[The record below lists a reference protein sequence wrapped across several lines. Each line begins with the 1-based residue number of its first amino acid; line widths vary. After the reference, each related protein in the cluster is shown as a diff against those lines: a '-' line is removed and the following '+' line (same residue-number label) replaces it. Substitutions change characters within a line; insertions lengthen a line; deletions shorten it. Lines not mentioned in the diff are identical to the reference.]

1 MNNSA
6 VEKQIGNYLSLLDPS
21 QKKTVLNVVKT
32 IAMATREYDNLW
44 EDDSFGKEME
54 SRTSSFE
61 NGTAKL
67 YKFEDMKKTAI
78 SEYKKKK
85 GLKK

>member
-21 QKKTVLNVVKT
+21 HKKTVLNVVKT
-32 IAMATREYDNLW
+32 IAMATREYENLW
-44 EDDSFGKEME
+44 EDDNFGKEME

-67 YKFEDMKKTAI
+67 YKFEDMEKTAI